1 MFLGYQQDLEGAIG
15 PKGLSKESLIGL
27 SGSLGEYL
35 RELQRSRESN
45 ENKIL
50 ALVDKTDDL
59 EEILTTAIRISDGAE
74 TVVILGT
81 GGSSLGG
88 QTLVRLAD
96 LGFGPKPGRPRIIFF
111 DNIDPVTFGSF
122 FHTSNP
128 QKTRFIA
135 ISKSG
140 ETAETILQ
148 TELCLSWIKA
158 SGGPLPKDVFTIIT
172 EEKPS
177 TLTQI
182 AMAHDIPRIVHCP
195 KIGGR
200 YSSFSNVGLL
210 PAAIAGLDISAI
222 RLAGAAAMD
231 ASLKA
236 SPDKSPAALGAALN
250 IGLSQQKGIRTSV
263 LMPYV
268 DSLRPFTFWYRQIW
282 AESLGKD
289 GKGTLPV
296 SAMGTVDQHSQ
307 LQLYLDGPP
316 DKLFT
321 LILIKNIDSS
331 RLPAVT
337 GEVDLGYLN
346 GKSLGDLLDA
356 SQRAT
361 AETLVRN
368 GRPTRVFRIARVDE
382 EAIGALM
389 AHYQLETIL
398 AARLLGVNP
407 FDQPAV
413 EQGKRLSREYLADK
427 ETP

>member
-1 MFLGYQQDLEGAIG
+1 MFPGYEQDLEGAIG
-15 PKGLSKESLIGL
+15 PRGLSKESLIGL
-27 SGSLGEYL
+27 SESLREYL

-45 ENKIL
+45 DNKIL

-59 EEILTTAIRISDGAE
+59 EKILTTAFRISEGAE

-96 LGFGPKPGRPRIIFF
+96 LGFGPKPGRPHVIFF
-111 DNIDPVTFGSF
+111 DNIDPVTFRAF
-122 FHTSNP
+122 FHTSDP

-140 ETAETILQ
+140 DTAETILQ

-177 TLTQI
+177 TLAQI

-195 KIGGR
+195 DIGGR

-250 IGLSQQKGIRTSV
+250 IGLSQQKEH
-263 LMPYV
+263 LC
-268 DSLRPFTFWYRQIW
+268 
-282 AESLGKD
+282 
-289 GKGTLPV
+289 
-296 SAMGTVDQHSQ
+296 
-307 LQLYLDGPP
+307 
-316 DKLFT
+316 
-321 LILIKNIDSS
+321 
-331 RLPAVT
+331 
-337 GEVDLGYLN
+337 
-346 GKSLGDLLDA
+346 
-356 SQRAT
+356 
-361 AETLVRN
+361 
-368 GRPTRVFRIARVDE
+368 
-382 EAIGALM
+382 
-389 AHYQLETIL
+389 
-398 AARLLGVNP
+398 
-407 FDQPAV
+407 
-413 EQGKRLSREYLADK
+413 
-427 ETP
+427 